1 MMQEFLCLSDQKK
14 LIEVDNI
21 RIKELVNHNVEFHQ
35 LKTEVQNFTSKC
47 LNYGKGL
54 GRFKIS
60 SNKIDYDYL
69 DNRDK
74 LL

>member
-47 LNYGKGL
+47 LNCGKGL
-54 GRFKIS
+54 GRFKIT
-60 SNKIDYDYL
+60 SNEIDYDYL